1 MSDATRLARKIRTEC
16 VGMRVRQASRLL
28 TRVYDEALRELGI
41 QESQFSVLVAIAC
54 FGEDGATIG
63 PLASVLAM
71 DRTTITRSLTPLE
84 KAGFVR
90 VARSPDDA
98 RARVILL
105 TRAGERTIESAYP
118 LWEGAQ
124 KRVKSALGQERFDDL
139 RTQLGEVVERR
150 EALD

>member
-1 MSDATRLARKIRTEC
+1 MRIRQT
-16 VGMRVRQASRLL
+16 SRLL
-28 TRVYDEALRELGI
+28 TRVYDDALRPLGI

-54 FGEDGATIG
+54 FGEEGATIG
-63 PLASVLAM
+63 PLSSVLAM
-71 DRTTITRSLTPLE
+71 DRTTITRSLSPLE

-105 TRAGERTIESAYP
+105 TRAGERAIESAYP

-124 KRVKSALGQERFDDL
+124 KRVKSALGQERFEAL
-139 RTQLGEVVERR
+139 RTQLGDVVGRSEDL
-150 EALD
+150 EPSNS